1 MQHIAAPHG
10 RWTVKNGLALMV
22 DCSNIS
28 DLMWYLPHSFSLGIV
43 QLHLS
48 AWYYIYAPRYI
59 RETRGHCTAA
69 MARTKL
75 STYVAPHSTVDSSNG
90 GLKPN
95 KVCGNILQPAHGE
108 ILQQGFV
115 LHISKQHKSELKEY
129 ITTVHRLDAA
139 YERLARKWTS
149 YDVDKRVRKIESLML
164 PPSVLR
170 CCASV
175 STCVCN
181 QEKFQRFLQRVCKRK
196 TLAAAVYHIFLKRGH
211 ARMYA
216 RMECVCL

>member
-1 MQHIAAPHG
+1 MHRVIFGKRVVTALQRWRKQNSAHMSPH
-10 RWTVKNGLALMV
+10 TAGL
-22 DCSNIS
+22 I
-28 DLMWYLPHSFSLGIV
+28 P
-43 QLHLS
+43 
-48 AWYYIYAPRYI
+48 
-59 RETRGHCTAA
+59 A
-69 MARTKL
+69 MAASNPTKC
-75 STYVAPHSTVDSSNG
+75 AR
-90 GLKPN
+90 
-95 KVCGNILQPAHGE
+95 NILQPADGE

-115 LHISKQHKSELKEY
+115 LHISKQHKNELKEY

-196 TLAAAVYHIFLKRGH
+196 TLASAVYHIFLKRGH